1 MKDIIDEVKE
11 DLEAEK
17 LFTFARRYGKYFLSV
32 ALIIILSSAIYV
44 YLSHR
49 NTKIQ
54 EDLSYEYYKL
64 FESDKR
70 AGQNSESYSKM
81 NKLIKNK
88 KSVYAKLAGFKRA
101 DELISEK
108 KYDETIKLL
117 SDIANDPKYEQI
129 ANIATIK
136 MSEIVIKYNLNSHR
150 ETAMRFLKENI
161 EKKEPFSEI
170 SHLLL
175 VQLLMEDNKKEEAI
189 ELLQKLNNNDKAPE
203 NIKFFANALLSS
215 IQLK

>member
-11 DLEAEK
+11 DLETEK
-17 LFTFARRYGKYFLSV
+17 LLKFAKKYGKYFLSV
-32 ALIIILSSAIYV
+32 AFIVIASSATYV
-44 YLSHR
+44 YINHR

-64 FESDKR
+64 FESGKS
-70 AGQNSESYSKM
+70 AAQNSGSYSKID
-81 NKLIKNK
+81 KLIKNK
-88 KSVYAKLAGFKRA
+88 KSIYAKLAAFKHA
-101 DELISEK
+101 DELISAK
-108 KYDETIKLL
+108 RYDDTIKLL

-136 MSEIVIKYNLNSHR
+136 MSEIVIKYNLNNHR
-150 ETAMRFLKENI
+150 ETAIRFLKENI

-175 VQLLMEDNKKEEAI
+175 VQLLIEDNKKEEAVA
-189 ELLQKLNNNDKAPE
+189 LLQKLNNNDKAPE
-203 NIKFFANALLSS
+203 NIKFFTNALLSS